1 MNRTVMIAHAS
12 RIMRAEIKRKTDDM
26 FIPVTAATPPK
37 NKGDI
42 NCPNHAQAMPTD
54 IAFTDKD

>member
-1 MNRTVMIAHAS
+1 MIAHAS